1 MKLLFSLLG
10 ASGMAVLIF
19 LYSTWYL
26 RPFLVRQIVL
36 RRLNH
41 QSLMARLVDKL
52 SKRRV
57 SPRSQSELIHQL
69 STLSDLLDATGRNLR
84 LGKSMASSIQ
94 AATETSTV
102 KDSVINDLVATT
114 IRGESIADATKRLI
128 STAKTNELIF
138 AIRTIDLAATGGVGG
153 VLALER
159 AAIVLRER
167 STIINDRQMQ
177 ASQALLSTKVLS
189 WAPVAVAVWLIATS
203 SSVRSFLIL
212 STSGWLCI
220 LLGIGLNFAGRRW
233 MRSIVTPIHA

>member
-57 SPRSQSELIHQL
+57 SPRSQSELIHHL
-69 STLSDLLDATGRNLR
+69 STLSDLLDATARNLR

-114 IRGESIADATKRLI
+114 TRGESIADATKRLI

-233 MRSIVTPIHA
+233 MQTIVTPIHA

>member
-10 ASGMAVLIF
+10 ASGIAVLIF
-19 LYSTWYL
+19 LCSTWYL

-69 STLSDLLDATGRNLR
+69 STLSDLLDATARNLR

-114 IRGESIADATKRLI
+114 TRGESIADATKRLI

-233 MRSIVTPIHA
+233 MQTIVTPIHA

>member
-19 LYSTWYL
+19 LCSTWYL

-69 STLSDLLDATGRNLR
+69 STLSDLLDATARNLR

-114 IRGESIADATKRLI
+114 TRGESIADATKRLI
-128 STAKTNELIF
+128 SIAKTNELIF

-233 MRSIVTPIHA
+233 MQTIVTPIHA